1 METRANHVW
10 VGAVSLVL
18 LAALAVFIVWLA
30 GWGASDRKQYDIF
43 FPQAV
48 EGLTE
53 GSQVSF
59 AGVPVGKVD
68 DMNLWE
74 KDPQFVQVR
83 ISVDNE
89 VPILRGTT
97 ATVLGSFTGVSTI
110 QLDGARRGQPPITRP
125 GRDGVPEIQPKAG
138 GLGAILSSAPQLL
151 ENLSNLT
158 ERLTEVLNPRNQRSI
173 EGILANTDRMTGEL
187 ADAAPKIE
195 AVLGELEL
203 TLAQATET
211 LDQFETTLGSTDRLL
226 NRDGAST
233 MQELRRTLTAARGA
247 AEALEVAM
255 NDVRPAAR
263 QMSESTLPAAEAALR
278 DLRKTTAAL
287 REVTESLETGGAGS
301 LIGGQKLPD
310 YKP

>member
-10 VGAVSLVL
+10 VGAVTLVL

-30 GWGASDRKQYDIF
+30 CWGASDRKQYDIF

-211 LDQFETTLGSTDRLL
+211 LDQFETTLGTTDRLL

>member
-10 VGAVSLVL
+10 VGAVTLVL
-18 LAALAVFIVWLA
+18 LAALAVFIVWIA

-53 GSQVSF
+53 GSQVTF

-110 QLDGARRGQPPITRP
+110 QLDGARRGQPPITAP

-138 GLGAILSSAPQLL
+138 GLGAILASAPQLL

-173 EGILANTDRMTGEL
+173 EGILANTERLSGGL
-187 ADAAPKIE
+187 ADASPKVE
-195 AVLGELEL
+195 AVLSELEL

-211 LDQFETTLGSTDRLL
+211 LDQVETTLGTTDRLL
-226 NRDGAST
+226 NRDGAAT

-247 AEALEVAM
+247 AESLEATM

-263 QMSESTLPAAEAALR
+263 QISESTLPAAEAALR
-278 DLRKTTAAL
+278 DLRRTTAAL
-287 REVTESLETGGAGS
+287 REVAESLENGGAGG
-301 LIGGQKLPD
+301 LLGGQKLPD
-310 YKP
+310 YEP

>member
-10 VGAVSLVL
+10 VGAVTLVL
-18 LAALAVFIVWLA
+18 LAALAVFIVWIA

-53 GSQVSF
+53 GSQVTF

-89 VPILRGTT
+89 VPILQGTT

-110 QLDGARRGQPPITRP
+110 QLDGARRGQPPITAI

-138 GLGAILSSAPQLL
+138 GLGAILASAPQLL

-173 EGILANTDRMTGEL
+173 EGILANTERLSGGL
-187 ADAAPKIE
+187 ADASPKVE
-195 AVLGELEL
+195 AVLSELEL

-211 LDQFETTLGSTDRLL
+211 LDQVETTLGTTDRLL
-226 NRDGAST
+226 NRDGAAT

-247 AEALEVAM
+247 AESLEATM

-263 QMSESTLPAAEAALR
+263 QISESTLPAAEAALR
-278 DLRKTTAAL
+278 DLRRTTAAL
-287 REVTESLETGGAGS
+287 REVAESLENGGAGG
-301 LIGGQKLPD
+301 LLGGQKLPD
-310 YKP
+310 YEP

>member
-59 AGVPVGKVD
+59 SGVPVGKVD

-211 LDQFETTLGSTDRLL
+211 LDQFETTLGTTDRLL

>member
-1 METRANHVW
+1 METRANYVW
-10 VGAVSLVL
+10 VGAITLLL
-18 LAALAVFIVWLA
+18 LAALAAAIVWIV
-30 GWGASDRKQYDIF
+30 GFGASDRKQYDIF

-53 GSQVSF
+53 GSQVTF

-68 DMNLWE
+68 EMNLWE

-83 ISVDNE
+83 ISVENE

-110 QLDGARRGQPPITRP
+110 QLDGARAGQPPITRP

-138 GLGAILSSAPQLL
+138 GLGAILASAPQLL

-158 ERLTEVLNPRNQRSI
+158 ERLTEVLSPRNQRSI
-173 EGILANTDRMTGEL
+173 EGIFANTERLTAGL
-187 ADAAPKIE
+187 ADASPRVE
-195 AVLGELEL
+195 GVLTELEA

-211 LDQFETTLGSTDRLL
+211 LDAFEQTLGTTDQLL
-226 NRDGAST
+226 NKEGASIA
-233 MQELRRTLTAARGA
+233 QELRQTLASTRRA
-247 AEALEVAM
+247 AESMETAM

-263 QMSESTLPAAEAALR
+263 EFSESTLPAAEAALR
-278 DLRKTTAAL
+278 DLRRTTTSL
-287 REVTESLETGGAGS
+287 RELTDSISAGGAGG

-310 YKP
+310 YEP

>member
-211 LDQFETTLGSTDRLL
+211 LDQFETTLGTTDRLL

-310 YKP
+310 YEP

>member
-10 VGAVSLVL
+10 VGAVTLVL
-18 LAALAVFIVWLA
+18 LAALAVFIVWIA

-68 DMNLWE
+68 EMNLWE

-83 ISVDNE
+83 ISVENE
-89 VPILRGTT
+89 VPILQGTT

-110 QLDGARRGQPPITRP
+110 QLDGARRGMPPITAP
-125 GRDGVPEIQPKAG
+125 GRGGVPEIQPKAG
-138 GLGAILSSAPQLL
+138 GLGAILSNAPQLL

-158 ERLTEVLNPRNQRSI
+158 ERLTEVLNARNQRSI
-173 EGILANTDRMTGEL
+173 EGILNNTERLTGEL
-187 ADAAPKIE
+187 ADAGPKFE

-211 LDQFETTLGSTDRLL
+211 LDQFETTLGTTDRLL
-226 NRDGAST
+226 NRDGAAT

-247 AEALEVAM
+247 AESLEAAM
-255 NDVRPAAR
+255 NDIRPAAR
-263 QMSESTLPAAEAALR
+263 QVSESTLPAAEAALR
-278 DLRKTTAAL
+278 DLRRTTAAL
-287 REVTESLETGGAGS
+287 REVAESLENGGAGG
-301 LIGGQKLPD
+301 LIGGSKLPD
-310 YKP
+310 YEP

>member
-1 METRANHVW
+1 METRANYVW
-10 VGAVSLVL
+10 VGAITLVL
-18 LAALAVFIVWLA
+18 LAALAAAIVWIV
-30 GWGASDRKQYDIF
+30 GFGASDRKQYDIF

-53 GSQVSF
+53 GSQVTF

-68 DMNLWE
+68 EMNLWE

-83 ISVDNE
+83 ISVEND

-110 QLDGARRGQPPITRP
+110 QLDGARAGQPPITRP

-138 GLGAILSSAPQLL
+138 GLGAILASAPQLL

-158 ERLTEVLNPRNQRSI
+158 ERLTQVLSPRNQRSI
-173 EGILANTDRMTGEL
+173 EGILANTERLSAGL
-187 ADAAPKIE
+187 ADASPRIE
-195 AVLGELEL
+195 GVLTELEA

-211 LDQFETTLGSTDRLL
+211 LDAFEQTLGTTDQLL
-226 NRDGAST
+226 NKEGASIA
-233 MQELRRTLTAARGA
+233 QELRRTLASTRRA
-247 AEALEVAM
+247 AESMETAM

-263 QMSESTLPAAEAALR
+263 EFSESTLPAAEAALR
-278 DLRKTTAAL
+278 DLRRTTTSL
-287 REVTESLETGGAGS
+287 RELTDTIGAEGAGG
-301 LIGGQKLPD
+301 LVGGRKLPD
-310 YKP
+310 YEP

>member
-10 VGAVSLVL
+10 VGIVTLAL
-18 LAALAVFIVWLA
+18 LAALAVFIVWIA
-30 GWGASDRKQYDIF
+30 GWGTSDRKKYDIF

-48 EGLTE
+48 EGLAE
-53 GSQVSF
+53 GSTVTF

-83 ISVDNE
+83 ISVKDD
-89 VPILRGTT
+89 VPILQGTT

-110 QLDGARRGQPPITRP
+110 QLDGARAGQPPITRM

-138 GLGAILSSAPQLL
+138 GLGAILAGAPQLL
-151 ENLSNLT
+151 DNLSTLT
-158 ERLTEVLNPRNQRSI
+158 ERLTDLLDAENQRSI
-173 EGILANTDRMTGEL
+173 KGILANTDRMTAQL
-187 ADAAPKIE
+187 ADASPKINQ
-195 AVLGELEL
+195 VLTDLDAA
-203 TLAQATET
+203 LAQATST
-211 LDQFETTLGSTDRLL
+211 LAQFDQTLASTNQLL

-233 MQELRRTLTAARGA
+233 MQELRRTLVSARQAAD
-247 AEALEVAM
+247 ALNATM
-255 NDVRPAAR
+255 ADVQPAAR
-263 QMSESTLPAAEAALR
+263 QVSSSTLPAAEAALR

-287 REVTESLETGGAGS
+287 RQMTESIQANGAGS
-301 LIGGQKLPD
+301 VLGGQKLPD

>member
-1 METRANHVW
+1 METRANYVW
-10 VGAVSLVL
+10 VGAITLVL
-18 LAALAVFIVWLA
+18 LAALAAAIVWIV
-30 GWGASDRKQYDIF
+30 GFGSSDRKQYDIF

-53 GSQVSF
+53 GSQVTF

-68 DMNLWE
+68 EMNLWE

-83 ISVDNE
+83 ISVEND

-110 QLDGARRGQPPITRP
+110 QLDGARAGQPPITRP

-138 GLGAILSSAPQLL
+138 GLGAILASAPQLL

-158 ERLTEVLNPRNQRSI
+158 ERLTQVLSPRNQRSI
-173 EGILANTDRMTGEL
+173 EGILANTERLSAGL
-187 ADAAPKIE
+187 ADASPRIE
-195 AVLGELEL
+195 GVLTELEA

-211 LDQFETTLGSTDRLL
+211 LDAFEQTLGTTDQLL
-226 NRDGAST
+226 NKEGASIA
-233 MQELRRTLTAARGA
+233 QELRRTLASTRRA
-247 AEALEVAM
+247 AESMETAM

-263 QMSESTLPAAEAALR
+263 EFSESTLPAAEAALR
-278 DLRKTTAAL
+278 DLRRTTTSL
-287 REVTESLETGGAGS
+287 RELTDTIGAEGAGG
-301 LIGGQKLPD
+301 LVGGRKLPD
-310 YKP
+310 YEP